1 MVSQHLGACFCLLV
15 AVSLH
20 GCSKIEN
27 PFQEKPDVCKVITE
41 NVCAIYS
48 RMKDPNSEERKNKMA
63 EIPAEA
69 AAEVPAEVW
78 DQTFEYV
85 YGKICPFQ
93 MNGFKIN
100 ASAADK
106 GSGKW
111 AGAGNPQASDS
122 PVYQDC
128 QIWIKD
134 HPEVTDYKDQ
144 DLQGGVAMLKAV
156 GDSFMKDLDEWTKK
170 YEKEKGGG
178 TPEGTPG
185 TAATPVTPVTADA
198 VPETS
203 VDATDSL
210 MELDAGGD
218 EDEVDPSADEWTDPV
233 DLHASRRGS
242 YSTDW
247 VDRGYRPEP
256 RASRRDEVDSG
267 YRPEPRAY
275 RPDEIQDE
283 WENEPA
289 AMSAT
294 HQGETA
300 VEPAGLSRERA
311 GQAAPSL
318 ARDVRRMT

>member
-63 EIPAEA
+63 EVPAEA
-69 AAEVPAEVW
+69 SAEVPAEVW
-78 DQTFEYV
+78 DQTFDYV
-85 YGKICPFQ
+85 YQKICPFQ

-106 GSGKW
+106 GSGW

-128 QIWIKD
+128 KIWIKE

-144 DLQGGVAMLKAV
+144 DLQGGEAMLKKV
-156 GDSFMKDLDEWTKK
+156 SDGFWKDVDEWTKK

-178 TPEGTPG
+178 TPG
-185 TAATPVTPVTADA
+185 TAAAPVTSADA

-203 VDATDSL
+203 VDATDMGL
-210 MELDAGGD
+210 MELDGGSD

-233 DLHASRRGS
+233 DLHASRWGS
-242 YSTDW
+242 YSTDR
-247 VDRGYRPEP
+247 VDR
-256 RASRRDEVDSG
+256 G

-283 WENEPA
+283 WDNEPA